1 MPLTPLIE
9 PLGSQR
15 ASHLLRRT
23 VFGATPD
30 LIQEFSQYTP
40 QEAINRLFIS
50 GIPIPEPPIDPSTG
64 EEWMLSGTTE
74 ANSEGFELEQYFL
87 GWQIGQF
94 LGPNAAEEQKLS
106 YIFRERL
113 VYFLHTHFTT
123 KKSVVGNSRAL
134 YFQNQLL
141 RQFAFDQFLEIEVT
155 EEILSFKDLVIK
167 ISLDNAML
175 QFLDGRLNVKGSPN
189 ENYARELLELYSVG
203 RGLEGTDK
211 GENETGDYGTFTEQ
225 DVQEGARILSG
236 FNVDPTFSFVDEQ
249 TELPTGIAKGN
260 GLIAA
265 QHDNNSK
272 QLSFRFNNAVISPDP
287 ELLLNGEATYE
298 SAVDEIRQFIDAIF
312 EQEETAIHICRKIY
326 RFFVYHEITEEIQNG
341 VIKDMASVFVEQ
353 NFSLQAVLVALFSS
367 REFYEG
373 ADGILD
379 DNFGS
384 IIKSP
389 LDLIIGHAR
398 SVDLQLP
405 DYLLNSTAFYEITND
420 WLRKMGDM
428 GLNFYEPFEVAGYL
442 AYHQFPIYHR
452 GWITTS
458 YLTQRYAYVQSVSN
472 ANMEG
477 MAVQFK
483 TPIEYVEQYVD
494 NSTASNAK
502 NLVIEI
508 ANQFLA
514 LTDNLGFQNPD
525 SSPLT
530 EERLNYFLDA
540 FLKTFQ
546 IDENPEEAWTFRW
559 TQGVDRET
567 VERQLQDLF
576 NAILQSPE
584 YQLM

>member
-1 MPLTPLIE
+1 MPLTPLTE
-9 PLGSQR
+9 PLGNQR

-30 LIQEFSQYTP
+30 LVQEFSQLTP
-40 QEAINRLFIS
+40 QQAIERLFIS
-50 GIPIPEPPIDPSTG
+50 DLPLPEPPIDPATG
-64 EEWMLSGTTE
+64 QEWMLTGTTD

-87 GWQIGQF
+87 GWQMGQF
-94 LGPNAAEEQKLS
+94 LAPNVEENQKLP

-123 KKSVVGNSRAL
+123 KRSVVGSSRAL
-134 YFQNQLL
+134 YFQNQLF
-141 RQFAFDQFLEIEVT
+141 RKFAFDQFFTIEDSLEP
-155 EEILSFKDLVIK
+155 LNFKDLVLK
-167 ISLDNAML
+167 VSLDNAML
-175 QFLDGRLNVKGSPN
+175 RFLDGRLNVKGSPN
-189 ENYARELLELYSVG
+189 ENFARELLELYTIG

-211 GENETGDYGTFTEQ
+211 GSSEVGDYGTFTEL
-225 DVQEGARILSG
+225 DVQEGARVLSG
-236 FNVDPTFSFVDEQ
+236 FNTDQNFSFIDEQ
-249 TELPTGIAKGN
+249 TSLPTAIAKGD
-260 GLIAA
+260 GLTAS
-265 QHDNNSK
+265 QHDNASK
-272 QLSFRFNNAVISPDP
+272 KLSFRFGEAVISPNP
-287 ELLLNGEATYE
+287 ELQLNGQATYE
-298 SAVDEIRQFIDAIF
+298 SAVDEIKQFVDVIF
-312 EQEETAIHICRKIY
+312 QQEETAIHICRKLY
-326 RFFVYHEITEEIQNG
+326 RFFVYHEIKEETQNG
-341 VIKDMASVFVEQ
+341 VIKDMATVFVESG
-353 NFSLQAVLVALFSS
+353 FSLQAVLTSLFQS

-373 ADGILD
+373 GDGLTD

-389 LDLIIGHAR
+389 IDLIIGHAR
-398 SVDLQLP
+398 NFELQLP
-405 DYLLNSTAFYEITND
+405 DYLTDATTFYEFTNE
-420 WLRKMGDM
+420 WLNTMRIM
-428 GLNFYEPFEVAGYL
+428 GLNFYEPFEVAGYP

-458 YLTQRYAYVQSVSN
+458 YLTQRYAYVQRVSRADMMEMSVAIS
-472 ANMEG
+472 
-477 MAVQFK
+477 
-483 TPIEYVEQYVD
+483 TPIQYVEKYVD
-494 NSTASNAK
+494 NAIAANARE
-502 NLVIEI
+502 LVVEV

-514 LTDNLGFQNPD
+514 LTENLGFQNEG

-530 EERLNYFLDA
+530 EERLNYFLNA

>member
-9 PLGSQR
+9 VLGNQR
-15 ASHLLRRT
+15 AAHLLRRT

-30 LIQEFSQYTP
+30 LVQEFSQYTP
-40 QEAINRLFIS
+40 QEALNKLFVS
-50 GIPIPEPPIDPSTG
+50 EIPYPAPPIDPATG
-64 EEWMLSGTTE
+64 QEWMTTGTTD
-74 ANSEGFELEQYFL
+74 ANSEGFELERYFL
-87 GWQIGQF
+87 GWQLGQF
-94 LGPNAAEEQKLS
+94 LGANVAEEQKLS

-134 YFQNQLL
+134 YFQNQLF
-141 RQFAFDQFLEIEVT
+141 RQFAFDQYLEIEET
-155 EEILSFKDLVIK
+155 GETLSFKDLVIK

-211 GENETGDYGTFTEQ
+211 GDNDTGDYGTFTEQ
-225 DVQEGARILSG
+225 DVQVGARILSG
-236 FNVDPTFSFVDEQ
+236 FNVDDTFSFIDEQ

-260 GLIAA
+260 GLTAA
-265 QHDNNSK
+265 QHDNESK

-287 ELLLNGEATYE
+287 ELLLNGQATYE
-298 SAVDEIRQFIDAIF
+298 SAVDEIKQFIEVIF
-312 EQEETAIHICRKIY
+312 QQEETAIHICRKIY
-326 RFFVYHEITEEIQNG
+326 RFFVYHEISEEIQNG
-341 VIKDMASVFVEQ
+341 VIKNMAAVFVEE
-353 NFSLQAVLVALFSS
+353 NFSLQAVLQALFSS
-367 REFYEG
+367 KEFYEG
-373 ADGILD
+373 GDGISD

-398 SVDLQLP
+398 SVALELP
-405 DYLLNSTAFYEITND
+405 DFISDYNSFYEITND
-420 WLRKMGDM
+420 WLGKMGDM

-472 ANMEG
+472 ADMEG
-477 MAVQFK
+477 MAVALK

-494 NSTASNAK
+494 NNIASNARD
-502 NLVIEI
+502 LVVEI
-508 ANQFLA
+508 SNQFLA
-514 LTDNLGFQNPD
+514 LTDNLGFDNPD
-525 SSPLT
+525 NSPLT

-546 IDENPEEAWTFRW
+546 IDENPEEA
-559 TQGVDRET
+559 
-567 VERQLQDLF
+567 
-576 NAILQSPE
+576 
-584 YQLM
+584 

>member
-1 MPLTPLIE
+1 MPLTPLNE
-9 PLGSQR
+9 TLGRQR

-23 VFGATPD
+23 VFDATPN
-30 LIQEFSQYTP
+30 LVEEFAQLTP
-40 QEAINRLFIS
+40 QQALERLFVDE
-50 GIPIPEPPIDPSTG
+50 IPFPEPPIDPATG
-64 EEWMLSGTTE
+64 SEWMTSGTSD

-87 GWQIGQF
+87 SWQLGQF
-94 LGPNAAEEQKLS
+94 LGPNTVEDQKLAF
-106 YIFRERL
+106 IFRERL

-123 KKSVVGNSRAL
+123 KRSVVGSSRAL
-134 YFQNQLL
+134 YFQNQLF
-141 RQFAFDQFLEIEVT
+141 RKFAFDQLLLVEET
-155 EEILSFKDLVIK
+155 EESLNFKDLVK
-167 ISLDNAML
+167 KVSLDNAML
-175 QFLDGRLNVKGSPN
+175 KFLDGRLNVKGSPN

-203 RGLEGTDK
+203 RGLEGIDK
-211 GENETGDYGTFTEQ
+211 GDNQEGDYGTFTEQ

-236 FNVDPTFSFVDEQ
+236 FNVDTDFAFIDEQ
-249 TELPTGIAKGN
+249 TALPTGIAKGN
-260 GLIAA
+260 GLTAG

-272 QLSFRFNNAVISPDP
+272 QLSFRFNDAVIAPDSD
-287 ELLLNGEATYE
+287 LLLNGEPTYE
-298 SAVDEIRQFIDAIF
+298 SAVDEIRQLIDAIF
-312 EQEETAIHICRKIY
+312 DQEETAIHICRKIY
-326 RFFVYHEITEEIQNG
+326 RFFVYHEITEDIQNG
-341 VIKDMASVFVEQ
+341 IIRDMATVFREE
-353 NFSLQAVLVALFSS
+353 NFSLQAVLNALFSS

-373 ADGILD
+373 AEGISD
-379 DNFGS
+379 DSFGS

-405 DYLLNSTAFYEITND
+405 NYLTQAEQFYEITTD
-420 WLRKMGDM
+420 WLRRMGDM

-477 MAVQFK
+477 MAVQLK
-483 TPIEYVEQYVD
+483 TPIQYVEDYIDQ
-494 NSTASNAK
+494 NTAANAK
-502 NLVIEI
+502 ALVVEV
-508 ANQFLA
+508 ALQFLT
-514 LTDNLGFQNPD
+514 LTDDLGFENPNT
-525 SSPLT
+525 SPLT
-530 EERLNYFLDA
+530 EQRLNYFLDA

>member
-1 MPLTPLIE
+1 MPLTPLNE
-9 PLGSQR
+9 TLGRQR

-23 VFGATPD
+23 VFGSTPD
-30 LIQEFSQYTP
+30 LVEEFAQLNT
-40 QEAINRLFIS
+40 QQAIDRLFINE
-50 GIPIPEPPIDPSTG
+50 IPFPAPPVDPATG
-64 EEWMLSGTTE
+64 TEWMTTGTTD

-94 LGPNAAEEQKLS
+94 LGPNTTEEQKLS

-134 YFQNQLL
+134 YFQNQLF
-141 RQFAFDQFLEIEVT
+141 RQFAFDQFLEIEET

-189 ENYARELLELYSVG
+189 ENYARELLELYSIG
-203 RGLEGTDK
+203 RGLEGIDK
-211 GENETGDYGTFTEQ
+211 GSTEVGDYGTFTEQ
-225 DVQEGARILSG
+225 DVQEGAKILSG
-236 FNVDPTFSFVDEQ
+236 FNIDPTFSFVDEQ

-260 GLIAA
+260 GLVAA
-265 QHDNNSK
+265 QHDNNTK
-272 QLSFRFNNAVISPDP
+272 ELSFRFNNAIISPNP

-326 RFFVYHEITEEIQNG
+326 RFFVYHEITEDIQNG
-341 VIKDMASVFVEQ
+341 VIKDMASVFVER
-353 NFSLQAVLVALFSS
+353 NFSLQAVLQVLFSS

-373 ADGILD
+373 VDGVSD

-398 SVDLQLP
+398 SVELQLP
-405 DYLLNSTAFYEITND
+405 DYLLNPTAFYEITND

-458 YLTQRYAYVQSVSN
+458 YLTQRYAYVQSVSS

-477 MAVQFK
+477 MAIQFK

-494 NSTASNAK
+494 NSTASIAK
-502 NLVIEI
+502 DLVIEI

-546 IDENPEEAWTFRW
+546 IDEDPEEAWTFRW

>member
-1 MPLTPLIE
+1 MPLTPLTE

-30 LIQEFSQYTP
+30 LIQEFAQYTP
-40 QEAINRLFIS
+40 QEALNRLFIAD
-50 GIPIPEPPIDPSTG
+50 IAKPEPPIDPATG
-64 EEWMLSGTTE
+64 QEWMMSGTSE

-87 GWQIGQF
+87 GWQLGQF
-94 LGPNAAEEQKLS
+94 LGSNTTEDQKLS

-123 KKSVVGNSRAL
+123 KKSIVNNSRAL
-134 YFQNQLL
+134 YFQNQLF
-141 RQFAFDQFLEIEVT
+141 RQFAFDQFLAIEET
-155 EEILSFKDLVIK
+155 DETLSFKDLVIK

-189 ENYARELLELYSVG
+189 ENYARELLELYSIG

-211 GENETGDYGTFTEQ
+211 GDNETGDYGTFTEQ

-236 FNVDPTFSFVDEQ
+236 FNVDPSFSLLDEQ
-249 TELPTGIAKGN
+249 TELPTGVAKGN
-260 GLIAA
+260 GLTAA

-272 QLSFRFNNAVISPDP
+272 QLSFRFNNAVISPNP

-298 SAVDEIRQFIDAIF
+298 SAVDEIKQFIDIIF
-312 EQEETAIHICRKIY
+312 QQEETAIHICRKIY
-326 RFFVYHEITEEIQNG
+326 RFFVYHEVNEEIQNG
-341 VIKDMASVFVEQ
+341 VIKDMAAVFVEQ
-353 NFSLQAVLVALFSS
+353 NFSLQAVLQTLLSS
-367 REFYEG
+367 KEFYEG
-373 ADGILD
+373 ADGISD
-379 DNFGS
+379 DHFGS

-389 LDLIIGHAR
+389 LDLIMGHAR

-405 DYLLNSTAFYEITND
+405 DYLLNPTAFYEITND

-477 MAVQFK
+477 MPVQLK
-483 TPIEYVEQYVD
+483 TPIEYVEHYVD
-494 NSTASNAK
+494 NTTASNAK
-502 NLVIEI
+502 DLVIEI

-514 LTDNLGFQNPD
+514 LTDNLGFQNPG

-546 IDENPEEAWTFRW
+546 IDENPEEAWTIRW

>member
-1 MPLTPLIE
+1 MPLTPLNE
-9 PLGSQR
+9 TLGRHR

-23 VFGATPD
+23 TFGATPN
-30 LIQEFSQYTP
+30 LVEEFAQLNP
-40 QEAINRLFIS
+40 QQAIERLFTNDL
-50 GIPIPEPPIDPSTG
+50 PFPAPPIDLATG
-64 EEWMLSGTTE
+64 QEWMTTGTTE

-87 GWQIGQF
+87 SWQIGQF
-94 LGPNAAEEQKLS
+94 LGTNTTEEQKLS

-123 KKSVVGNSRAL
+123 KKSIVGSSRAL
-134 YFQNQLL
+134 YFQNQLF
-141 RQFAFDQFLEIEVT
+141 RQFAFDQFLEVEET
-155 EEILSFKDLVIK
+155 EEQLNFKDLVVK

-175 QFLDGRLNVKGSPN
+175 RFLDGRLNVKGSPN
-189 ENYARELLELYSVG
+189 ENYARELLELYSIG

-211 GENETGDYGTFTEQ
+211 GDNVVGDYGTFTEQ
-225 DVQEGARILSG
+225 DVQEGAKILSG
-236 FNVDPTFSFVDEQ
+236 FNVDTDFAFIDEQ
-249 TELPTGIAKGN
+249 TGLPTGIAKGN
-260 GLIAA
+260 GLTAG

-272 QLSFRFNNAVISPDP
+272 QLSFRFNNVVISPDP
-287 ELLLNGEATYE
+287 ELMLNGQPTYE
-298 SAVDEIRQFIDAIF
+298 SAVDEIRQLIDAIF
-312 EQEETAIHICRKIY
+312 EQEETAVHICRKIY
-326 RFFVYHEITEEIQNG
+326 RFFVYHEITEDIQNG
-341 VIKDMASVFVEQ
+341 IVKDMAVVFKEQ
-353 NFSLQAVLVALFSS
+353 DFSLQAVLEALFTSQ
-367 REFYEG
+367 EFYEG
-373 ADGILD
+373 ADGISD

-405 DYLLNSTAFYEITND
+405 DYLMQAEQFYEITD
-420 WLRKMGDM
+420 GWLRKMGDM

-458 YLTQRYAYVQSVSN
+458 YLTQRYAYIQSVSN
-472 ANMEG
+472 ANMEE
-477 MAVQFK
+477 MAVQLK

-494 NSTASNAK
+494 TNIAANAK
-502 NLVIEI
+502 DLVVVI

-514 LTDNLGFQNPD
+514 FTDNLGFENPD
-525 SSPLT
+525 NSPLT

>member
-1 MPLTPLIE
+1 MPLTPFNE
-9 PLGSQR
+9 TLGRQR

-23 VFGATPD
+23 IFGATPN
-30 LIQEFSQYTP
+30 LVEEFAQLNP
-40 QEAINRLFIS
+40 QQALDRLFVND
-50 GIPIPEPPIDPSTG
+50 IPFPEPPIDPATG
-64 EEWMLSGTTE
+64 SEWMTTGTTD
-74 ANSEGFELEQYFL
+74 ANSEGFELEQFFL
-87 GWQIGQF
+87 SWQIGQF
-94 LGPNAAEEQKLS
+94 LGPNTTEEQKLS

-134 YFQNQLL
+134 YFQNLL
-141 RQFAFDQFLEIEVT
+141 FRQFAFDQFLVVEET
-155 EEILSFKDLVIK
+155 EEQLNFKDLVKK

-203 RGLEGTDK
+203 RGLEGIDK
-211 GENETGDYGTFTEQ
+211 GDNETGDYGTFTEQ
-225 DVQEGARILSG
+225 DVQEGAKILSG
-236 FNVDPTFSFVDEQ
+236 FNVDNDFSFIDEQ
-249 TELPTGIAKGN
+249 TGLPSGIAKGN
-260 GLIAA
+260 GLTAS

-272 QLSFRFNNAVISPDP
+272 QLSFRFNNAVISPNP
-287 ELLLNGEATYE
+287 ELLLNGQATYE
-298 SAVDEIRQFIDAIF
+298 SAVDEIRQLIDAIF
-312 EQEETAIHICRKIY
+312 EQEETAVHICRKIY
-326 RFFVYHEITEEIQNG
+326 RFFVYHEITEDIQNG
-341 VIKDMASVFVEQ
+341 VIKDMATVFREQ
-353 NFSLQAVLVALFSS
+353 NFSLQAVLQALFTSQ
-367 REFYEG
+367 EFYEG
-373 ADGILD
+373 ADGISD

-405 DYLLNSTAFYEITND
+405 DYLTQTEQFYEVTND
-420 WLRKMGDM
+420 WLRRMGDM

-472 ANMEG
+472 ADMEG
-477 MAVQFK
+477 MAVAMK

-494 NSTASNAK
+494 NSIASNARD
-502 NLVIEI
+502 LVVEI
-508 ANQFLA
+508 SNQFLA
-514 LTDNLGFQNPD
+514 LTDNLGFDNPD
-525 SSPLT
+525 NSPLT

-546 IDENPEEAWTFRW
+546 IDENPEEAWAFRW

>member
-1 MPLTPLIE
+1 MPLTPLNE
-9 PLGSQR
+9 PLGNQR

-23 VFGATPD
+23 IFGATPD
-30 LIQEFSQYTP
+30 LVQEFSQLTP
-40 QEAINRLFIS
+40 QEAFDRLFVPD
-50 GIPIPEPPIDPSTG
+50 IPVPQPPIDPATG
-64 EEWMLSGTTE
+64 QEWMLSGTTD
-74 ANSEGFELEQYFL
+74 ANSEGFELERYFL
-87 GWQIGQF
+87 GWQLGQF
-94 LGPNAAEEQKLS
+94 LGPNVADEQKLA
-106 YIFRERL
+106 YVFKERV

-123 KKSVVGNSRAL
+123 KRSVVGNSRAL
-134 YFQNQLL
+134 YFQNQLF
-141 RQFAFDQFLEIEVT
+141 RQFAFDQFLEED
-155 EEILSFKDLVIK
+155 LSFKDLVK
-167 ISLDNAML
+167 KASVDNAML

-211 GENETGDYGTFTEQ
+211 GDNAVGDYGTFTEQ

-236 FNVDPTFSFVDEQ
+236 FNVDPTFSFIDEQ
-249 TELPTGIAKGN
+249 TALPTGIAKGN
-260 GLIAA
+260 GLTAA

-272 QLSFRFNNAVISPDP
+272 QLSFRFNNAIITPNP

-298 SAVDEIRQFIDAIF
+298 SALDEIKQFIDVIF
-312 EQEETAIHICRKIY
+312 QQEETAIHICRKIY

-353 NFSLQAVLVALFSS
+353 DFSLQAVLQALFSS

-373 ADGILD
+373 ADGISD

-398 SVDLQLP
+398 SVELQLP
-405 DYLLNSTAFYEITND
+405 DYLLNPDAFYEITND
-420 WLRKMGDM
+420 WLGKMGDM

-458 YLTQRYAYVQSVSN
+458 YLTQRYAYVQSVSS

-477 MAVQFK
+477 MAVQVS
-483 TPIEYVEQYVD
+483 TPIEYVEKYV
-494 NSTASNAK
+494 NNNTASNAK
-502 NLVIEI
+502 DLVIEI

-525 SSPLT
+525 TSPLT

-546 IDENPEEAWTFRW
+546 IDENPEEAWAFRW